1 MLTLITLNPRYAS
14 TLEPY
19 NAMQACFMQ
28 MLAMNTV
35 VRNACINGDLPTAE
49 ELLTQE
55 IDANDNDYN
64 SYANRSVVMAR
75 KLDWDHALDD
85 ATKVRC
91 ANLVHHDLF
100 TIS

>member
-1 MLTLITLNPRYAS
+1 
-14 TLEPY
+14 
-19 NAMQACFMQ
+19 MQACFMQ

-64 SYANRSVVMAR
+64 SYANRSIVMAR
-75 KLDWDHALDD
+75 KLDWNRALDD

-91 ANLVHHDLF
+91 ADLVHHGLF
-100 TIS
+100 TIG